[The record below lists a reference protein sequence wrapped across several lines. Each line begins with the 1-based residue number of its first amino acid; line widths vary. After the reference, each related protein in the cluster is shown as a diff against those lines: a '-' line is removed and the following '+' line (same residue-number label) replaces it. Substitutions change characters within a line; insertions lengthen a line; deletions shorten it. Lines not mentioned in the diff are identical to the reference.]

1 MATRHRP
8 NRART
13 TTLVAVA
20 LLGILALTA
29 TACSSGDDRAST
41 KDTNSSTPR
50 SSDQQVATAPSG
62 PPAKDKVATPTVV
75 AATGGKGTATLL
87 PPTFDLAAVGYTES
101 EFFISGTA
109 SAYGSAGPLASDGRW
124 TVTPEAPQ
132 PYTTRIVVRRPVDP
146 AKFDGTVVVEWLNV
160 SGGLDASPDWTFTHT
175 ELIRSGSIWVG
186 VSAQKVGI
194 DGGGNSLG
202 AKLALKRVDP
212 ARYGSLVH
220 PGDDYSYDI
229 FSQAGAAVWFDP
241 ATVLGGPAPQM
252 VLAAGESQS
261 AFRMT
266 TYINAVAPLTG
277 VYDGYLVHSRAAA
290 GAPLSTAPRPEVKA
304 PTPTYTR
311 TDQAVPVLTLSSES
325 DLTGDG
331 LGYARARQD
340 DTDSF
345 RGWEVAGTAHGDAY
359 LLGIGD
365 SDDGSGKGDT
375 ALFDAMSNPPKS
387 VDFDVIKCDSPINTG
402 PQTYVARS
410 AVSALREW
418 VRSGTPPPKMPRLEL
433 DAKGTGYELD
443 ANGNAAGGIRTPQVD
458 VPIAKLSGLGQTGGS
473 FCFLFGT
480 TTPKGPPDLAR
491 AYPTHDAFVT
501 AWNASVDDAA
511 AAGAVLPQDAE
522 RLRQVAAA
530 STIGNPAG

>member
-1 MATRHRP
+1 MARRHRR

-13 TTLVAVA
+13 TTLVAA
-20 LLGILALTA
+20 LAVLGALALTA
-29 TACSSGDDRAST
+29 VACSSGDDDARTTAST
-41 KDTNSSTPR
+41 NGAPGKSATP
-50 SSDQQVATAPSG
+50 APAPSG

-75 AATGGKGTATLL
+75 AATGGKGTATVL

-109 SAYGSAGPLASDGRW
+109 SAYASAEPLASDGRW
-124 TVTPEAPQ
+124 TVTPEAPK

-146 AKFDGTVVVEWLNV
+146 ARFDGTVVVEWLNV
-160 SGGLDASPDWTFTHT
+160 SGGLDTSPDWSFIHT

-202 AKLALKRVDP
+202 AKLALKTADP
-212 ARYGSLVH
+212 ARYGSLLH

-241 ATVLGGPAPQM
+241 ATVLGGPTPQM
-252 VLAAGESQS
+252 VLADGESQS
-261 AFRMT
+261 AFRLT
-266 TYINAVAPLTG
+266 TYVNAVAPLTG
-277 VYDGYLVHSRAAA
+277 VYDGYLVHSRAAT
-290 GAPLSTAPRPEVKA
+290 GAPLSTQPRPEVKA

-325 DLTGDG
+325 DLVGDR
-331 LGYARARQD
+331 LGYAKARQD

-345 RGWEVAGTAHGDAY
+345 RGWEMAGTAHNDAY
-359 LLGIGD
+359 NLGIAD

-375 ALFDAMSNPPKS
+375 ALFDAMSNPPRS
-387 VDFDVIKCDSPINTG
+387 VYFDIIKCESPINAG
-402 PQTYVARS
+402 PHTYVARS

-418 VRSGTPPPKMPRLEL
+418 VRSGTPPAKMPRLDL
-433 DAKGTGYELD
+433 DPKGTGYQLD
-443 ANGNAAGGIRTPQVD
+443 ANGNAKGGIRTPQVD
-458 VPIAKLSGLGQTGGS
+458 VPIAKLSGGGQTGGS
-473 FCFLFGT
+473 FCYLFGT
-480 TTPKGPPDLAR
+480 TVPKNPPALAT

-501 AWNASVDDAA
+501 AWNASVDEAA
-511 AAGAVLPQDAE
+511 ASGALLPQDAE

-530 STIGNPAG
+530 STIGQPAG